1 MPHDGYSWPE
11 SAKRH
16 PLRRLA
22 PFVRIPLSMSNMAK
36 IILIVDGDATFRGSL
51 SVFIKSLGHEV
62 FEAATGLD
70 ALEKASSTHP
80 DLIIMD
86 VHLPGMKGDE
96 VTKRLKAN
104 VSTRNIPV
112 VIDGGWSTACNVEER
127 ISRALRAGAVEVLY
141 KPFQFP
147 MLRDVLRSHLF
158 A

>member
-1 MPHDGYSWPE
+1 MAAFGMKVPNDRLVAG
-11 SAKRH
+11 
-16 PLRRLA
+16 LA
-22 PFVRIPLSMSNMAK
+22 PFVRIPLYMNK
-36 IILIVDGDATFRGSL
+36 PKKILIVDGDDTFRGSL

-70 ALEKASSTHP
+70 ALEKASSAHP

-86 VHLPGMKGDE
+86 VQLPGIKGDE

-104 VSTRNIPV
+104 LSTRNIPV